1 MSGIM
6 NYEYQVHLSSMTLN
20 GSYLKLFDMIKDEVF
35 AFFVVLYL
43 HFIEQVSR
51 VINPVVGQYPV
62 VGHK

>member
-6 NYEYQVHLSSMTLN
+6 NCECQVHLSSMTLN